1 MTSLPPLSRILSDN
15 AAQLGLSRP
24 AAMCLGAIWRAA
36 QNPSADDLVTLL
48 GISRS
53 NVSTALKELREI
65 GLVQQARSPGS
76 RKDFYVADADP
87 WALLR
92 KLMIERQRK
101 TFEPLAEAFAAHAT
115 EDPRLPALA
124 EISSQLNIWLRQLTA
139 LDPDSL
145 AKAIAADPTKL
156 LKKKKK
162 KD

>member
-1 MTSLPPLSRILSDN
+1 MKTLPPLARILSDN

-24 AAMCLGAIWRAA
+24 AALCLGAIWRAA
-36 QNPSADDLVTLL
+36 QNPSADDLVTML

-92 KLMIERQRK
+92 KMMLERQRK
-101 TFEPLAEAFAAHAT
+101 TFEPLAEALAAEAG
-115 EDPRLPALA
+115 EDMRLPELA
-124 EISSQLNIWLRQLTA
+124 QVAAQMNDWLRKLTA
-139 LDPDSL
+139 LDPEMLS
-145 AKAIAADPTKL
+145 KVTAADPEKA

-162 KD
+162 S

>member
-1 MTSLPPLSRILSDN
+1 MTTLPPLARILSEN

-24 AAMCLGAIWRAA
+24 AALCLGAIWRAA
-36 QNPSADDLVTLL
+36 QNPSAEDLVTML

-76 RKDFYVADADP
+76 RRDFYVADADP

-92 KLMIERQRK
+92 KMMIERQRK
-101 TFEPLAEAFAAHAT
+101 TFEPLAEALTAASG
-115 EDPRLPALA
+115 EDMRLPELA
-124 EISSQLNIWLRQLTA
+124 GVAAQMNAWLRKLTA
-139 LDPDSL
+139 LDPEMLS
-145 AKAIAADPTKL
+145 KVTAADPEKA

-162 KD
+162 S